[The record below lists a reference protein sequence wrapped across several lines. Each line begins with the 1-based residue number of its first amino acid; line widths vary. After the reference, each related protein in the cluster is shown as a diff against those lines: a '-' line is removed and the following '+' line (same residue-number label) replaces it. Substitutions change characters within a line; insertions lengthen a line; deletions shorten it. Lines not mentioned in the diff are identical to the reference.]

1 MLQRLLFL
9 LAPETAHRLVIR
21 SFQQLPKLLPAM
33 VGSPKPSANDS
44 FLSQQLWGKTFP
56 NPIGLA
62 PGFDKNA
69 EVFAPMLRLG
79 FGFVEVGTLTPK
91 PQLGN
96 DKPRLFRL
104 TEDQAVINRLGFNNL
119 GQAVAYERLQRG
131 RAKTAGIIGVNIG
144 KNKDSTDAVADY
156 VMGWQKMAGVA
167 DYITVNIS
175 SPNTAGLRDLQQAKS
190 LDVLLGALSQVRLQT
205 TTNPPLLLKIAPDL
219 DAAQLQDIVQ
229 LALHHKLDGLIIS
242 NTTIKRPASL
252 KSSHASQMGGL
263 SGQPLFDLSTAALAA
278 AYALTKGKI
287 PLIGVGG
294 VASAEQAY
302 EKIKA
307 GANLVQLY
315 TGLVYGGFPLL
326 HKIQRGLRHYLKQD
340 GYGNVR
346 EAVGTAVN

>member
-9 LAPETAHRLVIR
+9 LKPETAHRVVING
-21 SFQQLPKLLPAM
+21 FHYFPHLMPMICGA
-33 VGSPKPSANDS
+33 GSQKADP
-44 FLSQQLWGKTFP
+44 FLHQQLWGRDFP

-62 PGFDKNA
+62 AGFDKNA
-69 EVFAPMLRLG
+69 EMFQAMLNVG
-79 FGFVEVGTLTPK
+79 FGFLEVGTVTPK
-91 PQLGN
+91 PQIGN

-104 TEDQAVINRLGFNNL
+104 VEDQAVINRLGFNNQ
-119 GQAVAYERLQRG
+119 GQEAAYQRLSKN
-131 RAKTAGIIGVNIG
+131 RAKTSGIIGVNIG
-144 KNKDSTDAVADY
+144 KNKDSADAVADY

-175 SPNTAGLRDLQQAKS
+175 SPNTVGLRDLQQAKS
-190 LDVLLGALSQVRLQT
+190 LDVLLAALSQARLQT
-205 TTNPPLLLKIAPDL
+205 KTNPPLLLKIAPDL

-242 NTTIKRPASL
+242 NTTIKRPSSL
-252 KSSHASQMGGL
+252 KSAHTSQTGGL
-263 SGQPLFDLSTAALAA
+263 SGQPLFDLSTATLAA
-278 AYALTKGKI
+278 AYAVTKGKI

-302 EKIKA
+302 QKIKA

-315 TGLVYGGFPLL
+315 TGLVYQGVPLL
-326 HKIQRGLRHYLKQD
+326 HKIQRGLRHYLKQG